1 MPPPPQVKYHF
12 LYYVISKLYIFF
24 LLFCICI
31 TSHMFDTLN
40 LHRSVKRNNSENLI
54 INVHVFKIII
64 SAWVCVWGGGG
75 ESHAITEGSAKFPKD
90 ECLYIHLDY
99 TWKLKKVNFYINVS
113 ISLTFLMY
121 TTIVQFYYQ
130 YYICISRKIT
140 L

>member
-1 MPPPPQVKYHF
+1 MYLK
-12 LYYVISKLYIFF
+12 
-24 LLFCICI
+24 LLFPLGC
-31 TSHMFDTLN
+31 
-40 LHRSVKRNNSENLI
+40 
-54 INVHVFKIII
+54 
-64 SAWVCVWGGGG
+64 VCGGGGG